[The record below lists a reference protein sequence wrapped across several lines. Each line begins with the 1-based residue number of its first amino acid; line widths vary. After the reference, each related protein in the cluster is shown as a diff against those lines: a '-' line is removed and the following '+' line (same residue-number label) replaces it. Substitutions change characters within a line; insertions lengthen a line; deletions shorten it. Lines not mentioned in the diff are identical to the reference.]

1 MRVVRDLSVMKK
13 LIWLF
18 LFYMNS
24 AISNN
29 EDFFT
34 KQVIE
39 KYPNS
44 KIEALATGSLDESG
58 VSFIAVLIKNGAD
71 EDVPEPDADLT
82 FVLLNEVSPK
92 KYVVIAQSKPWQYY
106 SRRNNE
112 SEIHIDNK
120 SVFVTETNHSGCCWR
135 GVSKFQF
142 KNNGKGFYLVGVEQ
156 VNYLSYTIH
165 NINENHKFGR
175 SINYLTGVVK
185 YWRAGGVPINNDSFE
200 FTQNKYLEKQLKFK
214 KGSMINISN
223 FSTASVND
231 SINREFCGEVDESFK
246 YLSCK

>member
-39 KYPNS
+39 KYPDS
-44 KIEALATGSLDESG
+44 KVEALATGSLDESG

-82 FVLLNEVSPK
+82 FVLLKEVSPK
-92 KYVVIAQSKPWQYY
+92 KYVVVANSKSWQYY

-120 SVFVTETNHSGCCWR
+120 SVFVTETNHSGCCSR
-135 GVSKFQF
+135 SVSKFQF

-175 SINYLTGVVK
+175 SINYLTGIVK